1 MDAGGYDEAELRN
14 VDAIPVDS
22 ERTLRAELDQI
33 GSLLALAVDWDKR
46 VQAML
51 RFEGLLKG
59 GAGNF
64 ECFYDQVYTLKE
76 PLMHQVQDRRSAIV
90 RQACHLLCCLAVAL
104 GNRFEHMAQAF
115 VPVLLKVTPITVQV
129 WIVLCTIHLV

>member
-1 MDAGGYDEAELRN
+1 MDAGGLDETELRN

-22 ERTLRAELDQI
+22 ERMLRAELDKI
-33 GSLLALAVDWDKR
+33 GSSLALAVDWDKR

-59 GAGNF
+59 GAATF
-64 ECFYDQVYTLKE
+64 ECFYDQVYTLKD
-76 PLMHQVQDRRSAIV
+76 PLVQQVQDRRSAIA

-104 GNRFEHMAQAF
+104 GNRFEHMAQAL
-115 VPVLLKVTPITVQV
+115 VPVVLKVTPITVQV
-129 WIVLCTIHLV
+129 CGGGWGC